1 MNVVTL
7 EASVIVPTRDAAA
20 ALPATIASIGDDP
33 TLEIL
38 IIDCGSD
45 GTADWVAEVADPR
58 LRWLPGPSRGLTAA
72 RNLGIA
78 EAEAPLVAF
87 LDAGQRWVPG
97 KLALQL
103 ALHRRQP
110 EIGFSFGAHGA
121 RAATDPSEGGARVL
135 AGDALAR
142 IFAAAPIEA
151 STVVARTAL
160 VRAVGGFT
168 EDVGP
173 AADWDLWLHLS
184 QCAPVGWLPSPLTE
198 GPAEPWDAR
207 RMASARRVAAV
218 WRDLVAAVDPSAA
231 REGVARVLAA
241 SAEAAMA
248 EGDRLAALRFRLARL
263 RLRSARAI
271 GALRKGLG

>member
-7 EASVIVPTRDAAA
+7 EASVIVPTRDAAGV
-20 ALPATIASIGDDP
+20 LPATIASIGDDP

-45 GTADWVAEVADPR
+45 GTADWVTRAADQR
-58 LRWLPGPSRGLTAA
+58 LRWLPGPGRGAHAA

-78 EAEAPLVAF
+78 EAEAPLIAF
-87 LDAGQRWVPG
+87 LDAGQCWVPG

-121 RAATDPSEGGARVL
+121 RAAGDPPEGGARVL
-135 AGDALAR
+135 ASDALPR

-160 VRAVGGFT
+160 LRAVGGFT
-168 EDVGP
+168 EDAGA

-184 QCAPVGWLPSPLTE
+184 QCAPVGWLPRPLAQ
-198 GPAEPWDAR
+198 GPAGPQDGR
-207 RMASARRVAAV
+207 RMASARRVAEV
-218 WRDLVAAVDPSAA
+218 WRHPVAAIDPAAA
-231 REGVARVLAA
+231 REGLARVLAA
-241 SAEAAMA
+241 SAEAALA
-248 EGDRLAALRFRLARL
+248 EGDHFAALCFRLARL

-271 GALRKGLG
+271 GALFGGMG